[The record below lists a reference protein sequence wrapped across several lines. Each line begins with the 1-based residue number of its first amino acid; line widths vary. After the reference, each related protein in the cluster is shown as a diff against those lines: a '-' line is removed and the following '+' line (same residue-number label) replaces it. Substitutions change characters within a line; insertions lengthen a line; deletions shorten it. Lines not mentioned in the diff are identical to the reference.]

1 MAAHKRLR
9 QVSLAVLALMTIP
22 AAAAL
27 SQAPRPATPATPA
40 VAGPPAP
47 SPSAAASTALSTQ
60 VRPFFQKNCYACHAS
75 TLATGGID
83 IQGMVT
89 APNSLITWREHWQAA
104 ALALEQ
110 GQMPPPTMPR
120 PAKAEA
126 DATVKA
132 IKAALAANPPP
143 PPPPV
148 KIVSP
153 NTPDWLT
160 FSYDPERT
168 GWNRAETKITKAT
181 APKLQLPWTYQT
193 GEVPNPVNRYSTLT
207 EALIVN
213 KVATPGSV
221 RDLVFVGSHD
231 NVIFAMDKQTGALVW
246 KKSYPNIAK
255 PPVPASGN
263 CPENMNAT
271 PVVDRESG
279 IIYFLTNDGKLR
291 GLSIGDGAERFPAT
305 QMVPPFT
312 RNFSLNLANGRI
324 FSSTTR
330 GCAGAASE
338 ISAIDVAGPD
348 HAARHFYTSPGKG
361 SGPWGR
367 GGIVHSPFGWLAQTA
382 DGAYDPAGGRWA
394 MTLLNMSDDN
404 AVVDSFTM
412 PDWYALNARDHD
424 YGSSSP
430 VVFEY
435 GGRALVATSSKS
447 GIIYLSDALNL
458 GGRDHHTTLYTSP
471 RFSNDADAFGFN
483 GLWSVM
489 STWVDPAGKRWL
501 YVPFYGPEAKGT
513 ASLFK
518 KTHGPTVNGQIMAFT
533 VEGPADHPTLV
544 PQWMSADFDQPGVVT
559 VANGVLLVLAN
570 GDRGST
576 LLGARVGGGG
586 GGGGG
591 GGPPGEGG
599 GGNANTPR
607 TPPVSIV
614 NPNAP
619 GAAADQAW
627 YNSQF
632 RPYAEGGQKSGSRFE
647 GGRATTHAVLYA
659 IDPATGDEV
668 YNSGSAITSW
678 NHYGELALSDGM
690 VITTTFDGSVFAF
703 GLK

>member
-1 MAAHKRLR
+1 MAANGKLR
-9 QVSLAVLALMTIP
+9 QVSLSVLALMMIP

-27 SQAPRPATPATPA
+27 SQAANPA
-40 VAGPPAP
+40 PPAAKPAPP
-47 SPSAAASTALSTQ
+47 SPSAVATTALQ
-60 VRPFFQKNCYACHAS
+60 AKVAPFFQKNCYACHAS
-75 TLATGGID
+75 TMATGGID
-83 IQGMVT
+83 IQGMTT
-89 APNSLITWREHWQAA
+89 APNSLITWHETWQAA

-110 GQMPPPTMPR
+110 GQMPPANMPR
-120 PAKAEA
+120 PAKGEA

-143 PPPPV
+143 LPPMAKIEPP
-148 KIVSP
+148 
-153 NTPDWLT
+153 TTQDWLT

-168 GWNRAETKITKAT
+168 GWNHTETKISKAT
-181 APKLQLPWTYQT
+181 APKLQLLWKLQT

-207 EALIVN
+207 EALIVG
-213 KVATPGSV
+213 KVATPGGV

-231 NVIFAMDKQTGALVW
+231 NAIYAIDKQTGAIVW
-246 KKSYPNIAK
+246 KKDYPNNAK
-255 PPVPASGN
+255 PAVAASGN

-271 PVVDRESG
+271 PVVDRKKG

-291 GLSIGDGAERFPAT
+291 GIDLADGAERFPAT
-305 QMVPPFT
+305 QMVPPYS

-338 ISAIDVAGPD
+338 ISAIDVDGPD
-348 HAARHFYTSPGKG
+348 HSARHFFLSPGKG

-367 GGIVHSPFGWLAQTA
+367 GGIVHSPYGWLAQTA
-382 DGAYDPAGGRWA
+382 DGAYDPAGGRWG
-394 MTLLNMSDDN
+394 MSLVNMSDDN

-430 VVFEY
+430 VVFPF
-435 GGRALVATSSKS
+435 GDRALVATSSKS
-447 GIIYLSDALNL
+447 GIIYLSDPLNL

-489 STWVDPAGKRWL
+489 STYVDAAGKRWL
-501 YVPFYGPEAKGT
+501 YVPFYGPEAKAT

-518 KTHGPTVNGQIMAFT
+518 KNHGPTVNGQIMAFT
-533 VEGPADHPTLV
+533 VEGTPQHPTLV
-544 PQWMSADFDQPGVVT
+544 PQWISADFDQPGVVT
-559 VANGVLLVLAN
+559 IANGVLLVLAN

-586 GGGGG
+586 GGGGDN
-591 GGPPGEGG
+591 
-599 GGNANTPR
+599 GNANTPR

-619 GAAADQAW
+619 GAAADQSW

-659 IDPATGDEV
+659 LDPATGDEV
-668 YNSGSAITSW
+668 YNSGDAITSW
-678 NHYGELALSDGM
+678 NHYGELALSDG
-690 VITTTFDGSVFAF
+690 VVVTTTFDGGVYAF